1 MPSLIIDGREIAAD
15 PGEKILWAALRS
27 GIYIPHLCATEGAEL
42 PFGGCRLCLVEVE
55 VGGRREMTTA
65 CSEPVREK
73 MKIYAHTEKIAR
85 MRRMAFELIM
95 SDHHIDCKNCAKR
108 KNCGL
113 IRTASAMNMP
123 LQPKTLRSLAR
134 DLPVDNSHPLFAY
147 DPRKCVK
154 CGKCVLLCQGLG
166 KSFLDF
172 AHRGFEMTV
181 TTFDHLPLSS
191 IACESCLDCVKVC
204 PTGALY
210 LKDTSKNVI
219 PAPYQS
225 TGLTSAGRPKGG
237 GVSEASEHS
246 QKLLTSPDPGVGGSL
261 KEEGGSGDG

>member
-1 MPSLIIDGREIAAD
+1 MPSFTIDGQEITAD

-55 VGGRREMTTA
+55 VKGRREMVTA
-65 CSEPVREK
+65 CTEPTREK
-73 MKIYAHTEKIAR
+73 MKVYARTDKVER

-95 SDHHIDCKNCAKR
+95 SDHHIDCKNCAAR
-108 KNCGL
+108 KTCHL
-113 IRTASAMNMP
+113 IKLASSLKMT

-134 DLPVDNSHPLFAY
+134 DFPIDDSHPFFTH

-154 CGKCVLLCQGLG
+154 CGKCVLKCQGMG

-172 AHRGFEMTV
+172 AYRGFEMVV
-181 TTFDHLPLSS
+181 TTFDHLPHAS
-191 IACESCLDCVKVC
+191 IGCESCLECVKVC

-210 LKDTSKNVI
+210 LKE
-219 PAPYQS
+219 
-225 TGLTSAGRPKGG
+225 TGGKA
-237 GVSEASEHS
+237 
-246 QKLLTSPDPGVGGSL
+246 
-261 KEEGGSGDG
+261 DG